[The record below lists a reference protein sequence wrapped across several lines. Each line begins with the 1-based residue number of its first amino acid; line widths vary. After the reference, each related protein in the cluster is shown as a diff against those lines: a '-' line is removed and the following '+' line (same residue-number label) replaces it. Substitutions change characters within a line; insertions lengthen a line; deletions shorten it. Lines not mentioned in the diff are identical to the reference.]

1 MENQFSP
8 SDLSVSKITALSN
21 VKEVILV
28 KKSKISI
35 LMLIA
40 MIIFTVFFV
49 FLSVYKFDGAVT
61 SHSTQA
67 VSSYNNQVQ
76 QLAK

>member
-21 VKEVILV
+21 VKEVISV

-35 LMLIA
+35 FILST

-49 FLSVYKFDGAVT
+49 FLSVYKFDGVVT
-61 SHSTQA
+61 SHRTQV

-76 QLAK
+76 QMAK